1 LTLSP
6 PVRFLERVAK
16 RFSCAQ
22 TDGRGRAGARLASG
36 DTSAHFDGM
45 LKTISRVCVVT
56 LAAVVSA
63 PAAFLAPPLAAQTFD
78 VVEATIADAHTA
90 MVAGDLTCHALVQ
103 GYLDRIAAYDQV
115 GPRLNTVQNLNPRAL
130 ELADSLD
137 QALQSG
143 APTGPLHCVP
153 VLLKD
158 QVETSDMPTTYGSA
172 LFKDFVSSRD
182 ATIVTRMKD
191 AGAIILAKTNMGEF
205 ASRYVGSAY
214 GIIRNPYDPDRNP
227 SGSSGGTSA
236 GIAASFGMVGIG
248 EDTGGSVRGPAAV
261 ANLVGLRPTLQLVS
275 TFGMMPANPT
285 HDTMGPI
292 TRTVTDAALLLDAIA
307 GYDPN
312 DPITAEA
319 AEEVPSTYTTALDV
333 GSLRGARIGV
343 VRQPMDRSADP
354 SSEDYLMVKAVMD
367 RAIDELRGAGAEVLD
382 PLVISDLDIVGGIGN
397 NFETERATNA
407 YLAELTNPPV
417 SSFRDILLSG
427 VVVPWRSRGMWGA
440 AGKTTDDP
448 GYLVVMQKRERIRV
462 AVYQAMAEHEL
473 DAIVYATFDHQPTLI
488 APDVESNATPN
499 DGYGRGDN
507 RQLSPA
513 LGFPA
518 LTVPAGFTTD
528 DLPVGLEFLGRPF
541 TEAILLGFAYAYEQA
556 TDHRRA
562 PATTPRLG
570 GR

>member
-1 LTLSP
+1 MIPRTIAALVFMALAA
-6 PVRFLERVAK
+6 RVA
-16 RFSCAQ
+16 A
-22 TDGRGRAGARLASG
+22 
-36 DTSAHFDGM
+36 
-45 LKTISRVCVVT
+45 
-56 LAAVVSA
+56 
-63 PAAFLAPPLAAQTFD
+63 PLAAQGFD
-78 VVEATIADAHTA
+78 VVEATIAEARAA
-90 MVAGDLTCHALVQ
+90 MESGELTCRALVQ

-115 GPRLNTVQNLNPRAL
+115 GPRLNTVQTLNARAL
-130 ELADSLD
+130 EQADSLD
-137 QALQSG
+137 QAMRTRGL
-143 APTGPLHCVP
+143 TGPLHCVP

-158 QVETSDMPTTYGSA
+158 QVETRDMPTTYGSA
-172 LFKDFVSSRD
+172 LFEDFVSERE

-214 GIIRNPYDPDRNP
+214 GIIRNPYAPDRNP

-292 TRTVTDAALLLDAIA
+292 TRTVTDAAILLDAIA

-312 DPITAEA
+312 DPITAQA
-319 AEEVPSTYTTALDV
+319 AGEVPSTYTASLDAA
-333 GSLRGARIGV
+333 SLRGARLGV
-343 VRQPMDRSADP
+343 VRQPMDPRTDP
-354 SSEDYLMVKAVMD
+354 GSEDYSKVTAVID
-367 RAIDELRGAGAEVLD
+367 AAIDELRAAGAEVLD
-382 PLVISDLDIVGGIGN
+382 SLVIPDLEVVAGIGN
-397 NFETERATNA
+397 DFETEQATNA
-407 YLAELTNPPV
+407 YLAELANPPV

-427 VVVPWRSRGMWGA
+427 VVIPWRSRGMWGA
-440 AGKTTDDP
+440 AGKTTEDP

-462 AVYQAMAEHEL
+462 AVFKAMADHGL
-473 DAIVYATFDHQPTLI
+473 DAVVYATFDHQPTLI
-488 APDVESNATPN
+488 APDVESNSTPS
-499 DGYGRGDN
+499 DEYGWGDN

-513 LGFPA
+513 IGFPA

-541 TEAILLGFAYAYEQA
+541 TEAMLLGFAYAYEQA
-556 TDHRRA
+556 SDHRRT
-562 PATTPRLG
+562 PATTPPLG

>member
-1 LTLSP
+1 M
-6 PVRFLERVAK
+6 FK
-16 RFSCAQ
+16 II
-22 TDGRGRAGARLASG
+22 ARLSTAS
-36 DTSAHFDGM
+36 
-45 LKTISRVCVVT
+45 
-56 LAAVVSA
+56 LAALLYV
-63 PAAFLAPPLAAQTFD
+63 PAVPLAAQVFD
-78 VVEATIADAHTA
+78 VVEATIAEVHTA
-90 MVAGDLTCHALVQ
+90 MESGDLTCRALVQ

-130 ELADSLD
+130 EQADALD
-137 QALQSG
+137 EAMQERG
-143 APTGPLHCVP
+143 PVGPLHCVP

-172 LFKDFVSSRD
+172 LFKDFVSERD

-214 GIIRNPYDPDRNP
+214 GIIRNPYNTDRNP

-292 TRTVTDAALLLDAIA
+292 TRTVTDAAILLDAIA

-319 AEEVPSTYTTALDV
+319 AGEVPSTYTASLDA

-343 VRQPMDRSADP
+343 VRAPMDRGADP
-354 SSEDYLMVKAVMD
+354 SSVDYRKVKVVMD
-367 RAIDELRGAGAEVLD
+367 RAFEELRAAGAEVLD
-382 PLVISDLDIVGGIGN
+382 PLVIRDLDIVGGIGN

-427 VVVPWRSRGMWGA
+427 VVIPWRSRGMWGA

-462 AVYQAMAEHEL
+462 AVFQAMAEHEL

-488 APDVESNATPN
+488 ASDVESNARPN

-507 RQLSPA
+507 RGLSPA
-513 LGFPA
+513 IGFPA

-541 TEAILLGFAYAYEQA
+541 TEGMLLGFAYAYEQA

-562 PATTPRLG
+562 PATTPRLA
-570 GR
+570 RR